1 MATMTTGSNESLD
14 FVYDQTIIGDTTKDT
29 DYANPDDAEN
39 VWPEGYIRINTA
51 RWVNT
56 ELGVNDPDKLIQL
69 ETFDGKKV
77 EFHTLNFFT
86 PEELEKQPPVVQSAP
101 VMQAYITSPFNSVEM
116 LDRETAR
123 YLNAMDNANKLFRD
137 FKASYNAEEQKEFHE
152 WKQLKEKGEA
162 YPENTNF
169 SEEDRRSVWEV
180 MSGATTEDL
189 FKFKLDVFEQEVVQ
203 NSENRDM
210 RSKIRKAKSI
220 CEVCSYYQT
229 ILDEESPTEEEGS
242 EE

>member
-1 MATMTTGSNESLD
+1 
-14 FVYDQTIIGDTTKDT
+14 
-29 DYANPDDAEN
+29 
-39 VWPEGYIRINTA
+39 
-51 RWVNT
+51 
-56 ELGVNDPDKLIQL
+56 
-69 ETFDGKKV
+69 
-77 EFHTLNFFT
+77 
-86 PEELEKQPPVVQSAP
+86 
-101 VMQAYITSPFNSVEM
+101 MQAYITSPFNSVEM

-189 FKFKLDVFEQEVVQ
+189 FKFKLDIFEQEVVQ
-203 NSENRDM
+203 NSENREL

-220 CEVCSYYQT
+220 CEVCASYQQ
-229 ILDEESPTEEEGS
+229 LLDAESSDEEQPSEETTEE
-242 EE
+242 